1 MAALT
6 YKTREFGRLAY
17 LYRFVLSGIIFTRL
31 VGTYLW
37 QEKVERVF
45 LGDEYV
51 HARAK
56 DRNRKAA
63 KAFATSAANMGGLLI
78 KLGQFFSI
86 RVDLLPQEA
95 IDELA
100 ILQDSI
106 PPTLDRL
113 ALDELF
119 ESELGRKPVD
129 IFAGFD
135 PAPIASASLGQVYR
149 GTLHD
154 GTAIAVKVLRPH
166 IEKII
171 KADLSAFKWALNIV
185 GTFIAFHKT
194 FDSQVL
200 YEEFR
205 RTFTAE
211 LDYIAEGRNCE
222 RIREAYSHEK
232 QLHFPDI
239 YWEYTTRRILTMSY
253 IDGFKITDI
262 ESMDAHNIDRKK
274 IAEIIVRTYLK
285 MIFVDGFF
293 HADPHPGNFF
303 VMPDNSVTLIDFGM
317 VGEFSPQVRGYLRE
331 GFIAIVK
338 KDIPALVRSL
348 INLGFISPKA
358 DVLPLERSLDILIN
372 RYYSYNLRDFQNMD
386 ITNLTADLRSII
398 YTEDFRVPGYYAF
411 LGRAIGTIVGLST
424 KLDPNINLI
433 EIAAPYAKEFIEE
446 DESLS
451 KRIWREGRSLI
462 SFMLDLPM
470 LTKTTL
476 EKINRGEIEVNNENS
491 KVIES
496 IERLRHDLRLTYLL
510 IVYLLTGFG
519 GYLLY
524 TSGNISQPVFIG
536 IAAVLLLHYIYMLMR
551 RR

>member
-1 MAALT
+1 MPG
-6 YKTREFGRLAY
+6 YRRKFGRLEY
-17 LYRFVLSGIIFTRL
+17 LGRFFGSGVIFWRL

-37 QEKVERVF
+37 QEKVERPF
-45 LGDEYV
+45 FGDEYV
-51 HARAK
+51 AARAK

-63 KAFATSAANMGGLLI
+63 RSFARSATAMGGLLI

-86 RVDLLPQEA
+86 RVDLLPEEA
-95 IDELA
+95 IEELA
-100 ILQDSI
+100 VLQDSI
-106 PPTLDRL
+106 PPTMDMI

-119 ESELGRKPVD
+119 EQELGRKPLE
-129 IFAGFD
+129 IFSYFNYT
-135 PAPIASASLGQVYR
+135 PIASASLGQVYR

-154 GTAIAVKVLRPH
+154 GSTVAVKVLRPF
-166 IEKII
+166 IDKII
-171 KADLSAFKWALNIV
+171 KADLLAFRWALDIV
-185 GTFIAFHKT
+185 GSFISFHKT
-194 FDSQVL
+194 FDSNIL

-222 RIREAYSHEK
+222 RIKDNYSHEK

-239 YWEYTTRRILTMSY
+239 YWEYTTKKILTMSY

-262 ESMDAHNIDRKK
+262 ESMDTHNIDRKK
-274 IAEIIVRTYLK
+274 VAEIIVRTYLK

-338 KDIPALVRSL
+338 KDIPILVRSL

-358 DVLPLERSLDILIN
+358 DVLPLERALDILIN
-372 RYYSYNLRDFQNMD
+372 KYYSYNLRDFQNMD

-433 EIAAPYAKEFIEE
+433 ELAAPYAQEFIEE
-446 DESLS
+446 DESIL
-451 KRIWREGRSLI
+451 RRLWREGRSLV

-476 EKINRGEIEVNNENS
+476 EKVNRGEIEINNENS
-491 KVIES
+491 KLIAS
-496 IERLRHDLRLTYLL
+496 IERLRGDLHMIYLFVFYLL
-510 IVYLLTGFG
+510 LGIGT
-519 GYLLY
+519 YLLY
-524 TSGNISQPVFIG
+524 TNQYIKQPVMIG
-536 IAAVLLLHYIYMLMR
+536 FAVVLGLHYAYVALKR
-551 RR
+551 RNS